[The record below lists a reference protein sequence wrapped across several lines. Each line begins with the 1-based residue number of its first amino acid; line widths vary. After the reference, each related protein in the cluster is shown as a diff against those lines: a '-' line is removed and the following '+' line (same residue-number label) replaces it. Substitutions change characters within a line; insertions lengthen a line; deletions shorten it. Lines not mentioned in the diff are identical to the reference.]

1 MTKMINPAPGGWF
14 VRGWIPGDHRGTDLG
29 WYNADVDG
37 SRRIVAAAAGTV
49 ISESVGGGYN
59 DGWGNQYVIDHGHGI
74 FTTYNHLATETMQ
87 LDVGQRVEAGTYV
100 GQMGATGKTNGEV
113 HLHFEVRVGGPG
125 ADNRVDPGPWLD
137 GSKEIPGDEQLLDYQ
152 RRVTG
157 DGVYERTGPGTQ
169 YARTGADR
177 EFAAG
182 DVLDFKAWTRGEV
195 ITLNGVTSDVWYQG
209 RYAEKWFSAACFT
222 SQSTAGLAEVSFVPP
237 TVPPTAPDPSRPSD
251 AEIEA
256 AHTPPMVTPAAADWP
271 SWIRYE
277 EHLDPDVT
285 PRTNT
290 DAAAYYGAEYAPVES
305 HTHWWGEPG
314 NAGTH
319 DSNVR
324 HFIESAELSVNF
336 VVSAARVT
344 LMVPL
349 NKLAFTTGRRNPYG
363 WKTENDPALTDAGYL
378 TLGFVHYLVEKL
390 NPHLQGEA
398 IRLHKEFQNTSCSG
412 IDVAR
417 VRSIAE
423 QFRTGA
429 LDPATG
435 RAPVTPAD
443 PEPPS
448 NPDDKPVTVGW
459 LKQLFEAIVAAVR
472 AFFGGQK

>member
-37 SRRIVAAAAGTV
+37 SRRIVAVAAGTV

-74 FTTYNHLATETMQ
+74 FTTYNHLATGTMQ

-182 DVLDFKAWTRGEV
+182 DVLDFKAWTRGEA

-209 RYAEKWFSAACFT
+209 RYAGMWFSAACFT
-222 SQSTAGLAEVSFVPP
+222 SQSTAGLAEVTFVPP
-237 TVPPTAPDPSRPSD
+237 TTPSGPVDPEWKNRTPDSALATWIGSPNFNYRTPRAAGAKPTHVTVHWMDGTLAGTDAHFQTGDGEGSASTYGVGQTEIHQYVREGDYQQADGNTFSNRWGLSIEHEASTKAPATAAVQALSARLLADIARRNGWDVYVLGDAKMSEDEVSAWAKANPTKGLLFWHSKWVATACPGTLPYAAIMAAANTLLAPTTPDP
-251 AEIEA
+251 E
-256 AHTPPMVTPAAADWP
+256 
-271 SWIRYE
+271 
-277 EHLDPDVT
+277 
-285 PRTNT
+285 
-290 DAAAYYGAEYAPVES
+290 
-305 HTHWWGEPG
+305 
-314 NAGTH
+314 
-319 DSNVR
+319 
-324 HFIESAELSVNF
+324 
-336 VVSAARVT
+336 
-344 LMVPL
+344 
-349 NKLAFTTGRRNPYG
+349 
-363 WKTENDPALTDAGYL
+363 
-378 TLGFVHYLVEKL
+378 
-390 NPHLQGEA
+390 
-398 IRLHKEFQNTSCSG
+398 
-412 IDVAR
+412 
-417 VRSIAE
+417 
-423 QFRTGA
+423 
-429 LDPATG
+429 
-435 RAPVTPAD
+435 
-443 PEPPS
+443 PS

-472 AFFGGQK
+472 AFFGSQK